1 MLSDEV
7 LPFMVDFKD
16 RMLLSDAE
24 LRAVF
29 QNTELPGCYVDPI
42 LEHDPVQY
50 AGFVAD
56 MYRCKLAR
64 FDVTPVSKCGL
75 FFVSKKPKP
84 DGTVRLRLVIDAR
97 RSNRLF
103 REPPWCPLSSGE
115 SLARMEI
122 SGTCYTAQEDV
133 WISFTGWV
141 LAQNF
146 LGTLDCPQFVLVYW
160 LMLLAQRPHLSCL
173 GWIPVLR
180 FHLHTSAS
188 TAPVTKR
195 PHAFWCGARRQV
207 MLFCLLVVAEEVFV
221 VAQVGGI

>member
-1 MLSDEV
+1 MLVSV
-7 LPFMVDFKD
+7 LLVGDAYFVFVEDVMVFICYAKIRWLSEGIVPLFKNN
-16 RMLLSDAE
+16 LYVLG
-24 LRAVF
+24 AVF

-56 MYRCKLAR
+56 MYRCKLVC

-103 REPPWCPLSSGE
+103 RKPPWCPLSSGE

-122 SGTCYTAQEDV
+122 SGTCYTAQED
-133 WISFTGWV
+133 IEDFFDRLGIGPE
-141 LAQNF
+141 LARYF
-146 LGTLDCPQFVLVYW
+146 G
-160 LMLLAQRPHLSCL
+160 
-173 GWIPVLR
+173 
-180 FHLHTSAS
+180 
-188 TAPVTKR
+188 
-195 PHAFWCGARRQV
+195 
-207 MLFCLLVVAEEVFV
+207 
-221 VAQVGGI
+221 